1 MIGQRPHP
9 LERSAFSTPISLR
22 NRVGKFDAREEPHA
36 SGRLENYALRDEDA
50 NEATSLTRD
59 EFEDK
64 VEESGIRVQLIGR
77 RSRR

>member
-1 MIGQRPHP
+1 MHG
-9 LERSAFSTPISLR
+9 RSLMPAAAW
-22 NRVGKFDAREEPHA
+22 K
-36 SGRLENYALRDEDA
+36 NYALRGEDA